1 MRNISFTPQAYADYL
16 NWLATDKKIFLK
28 ITNLIK
34 ETARNPESG
43 TGKPERLKHELAGL
57 WSRRIDMEHRL
68 VYRIKDKAIEIISC
82 RYHYHR

>member
-16 NWLATDKKIFLK
+16 RWLATDKKIFLK

-82 RYHYHR
+82 RYHYHQ